1 MLPVAVLRHRHFKN
15 LFIGQSISQ
24 LGDALYYVVF
34 MFMVDKITNSA
45 AMVGF
50 VGAVEMLP
58 FVLFS
63 GYAGVIADR
72 LDRKKI
78 LLYTDWICMGI
89 LIAFGLLVFATG
101 TPPVWSI
108 FLTAGLLSTA
118 RAFFYPAKNAA
129 IPNLVP
135 AEDNL
140 QANTLNAMTFN
151 VMFTAGLALS
161 AGVLASLYNLS
172 PTLFFGIT
180 VMLNALSFGLS
191 ALYIMKLPAIV
202 PERTDEERHPWSEF
216 KDGLR
221 YIRRRRV
228 LTVMMFAGL
237 FMSLAISPF
246 FVSYVA
252 ANKQWFGGRPE
263 TLTLCEMAFFVGMI
277 VGSAVLARL
286 NFKKVGLG
294 YVMGLGITGL
304 CVALMAGSPMFW
316 LFAVWNL
323 VCGLFIPF
331 ADIPYQSYIQVK
343 VEDAFR
349 GRVNSAL
356 TMLRNGMMPLGMGL
370 AGWLIDAVGLVGMF
384 LIMGLGMTT
393 VALVALLDPT
403 FRRSSLEPEKTQE
416 TIAAPMEAVA

>member
-1 MLPVAVLRHRHFKN
+1 MLPTSVLRHQGFRN
-15 LFIGQSISQ
+15 LFLGQSISQ

-34 MFMVDKITNSA
+34 MFMVDKITNKA

-58 FVLFS
+58 FVFFS
-63 GYAGVIADR
+63 GYAGVLADR
-72 LDRKKI
+72 IDRRKI

-89 LIAFGLLVFATG
+89 LLAFGAIVFAMG
-101 TPPVWSI
+101 TPPVWTI
-108 FLTAGLLSTA
+108 FVTAGLLSTA

-135 AEDNL
+135 EEDNL
-140 QANTLNAMTFN
+140 AANTLNAMTFN
-151 VMFTAGLALS
+151 VMFTLGLALS
-161 AGVLASLYNLS
+161 AGVLATLYALS
-172 PTLFFGIT
+172 ATWFFGIT
-180 VMLNALSFGLS
+180 VMLNAVSFLIS
-191 ALYIMKLPAIV
+191 ALYIRKLPPII
-202 PERTDEERHPWSEF
+202 PERSNEERHPWSEF

-221 YIRRRRV
+221 YIRRHRV
-228 LTVMMFAGL
+228 LTVLMFAGL

-263 TLTLCEMAFFVGMI
+263 TLTICEMAFFVGMI
-277 VGSAVLARL
+277 VGSAALARFQ
-286 NFKKVGLG
+286 FKRVGVGYAFGLG
-294 YVMGLGITGL
+294 MTGL
-304 CVALMAGSPMFW
+304 FVAFMAGSPIFW
-316 LFAVWNL
+316 LFTLWNL

-356 TMLRNGMMPLGMGL
+356 TMLRNGMTPLGMGL

-384 LIMGLGMTT
+384 LIMGGGMM
-393 VALVALLDPT
+393 LVAAVSLFDPA
-403 FRRSSLEPEKTQE
+403 FRASTLEPVLS
-416 TIAAPMEAVA
+416 EAVA